1 MEGGLPESKTTISD
15 AEGGLLPGPVR
26 ERQAPNM
33 LEAGFDPL
41 VEALQGRRD
50 SGRGRSA
57 HVVDNL
63 GEGAAVA

>member
-50 SGRGRSA
+50 SM
-57 HVVDNL
+57 L
-63 GEGAAVA
+63 